1 MASAATAL
9 MFIGDQCGRAR
20 EAIEL
25 YTSTI
30 PDAEVIQITE
40 IADEAMGTPGHIL
53 QAEIR
58 IAGTRVLLSDNAHPH
73 EFTMTPAISLWLDLT
88 DDAELEAVH
97 GALVDGGFE
106 LMPLGDYGFSRRFGW
121 VQDRFGVTWQL
132 NLPHR

>member
-1 MASAATAL
+1 MVSAATAL

-20 EAIEL
+20 DAIDL
-25 YTSTI
+25 YAAAVPGT
-30 PDAEVIQITE
+30 EVVHITE
-40 IADEAMGTPGHIL
+40 ITDPAMGTPGHVL

-58 IAGTRVLLSDNAHPH
+58 IAGTRLLLSDNAHPH

-97 GALVDGGFE
+97 AALVDGGFE
-106 LMPLGDYGFSRRFGW
+106 LMPLGDYGFSQRFTW

-132 NLPHR
+132 NLPHA